1 MIRAKHIKAALPM
14 LMAAALCASTAVL
27 PAQTQ
32 AAPPQ
37 DQQSPPPQTQQAPQ
51 TQQPEDQQQ
60 AKTFAGKIM
69 KLQNGNY
76 ALITGQTPQGQPSG
90 HFLDNQDEAKKYEG
104 KQVTVTGTLEMASN
118 TIHVT
123 KIESAA

>member
-37 DQQSPPPQTQQAPQ
+37 DQPPQTQQAPQ

-60 AKTFAGKIM
+60 AKTYAGKIM

-104 KQVTVTGTLEMASN
+104 KQVTVIGTLEMASN